1 MWVGGGKRGLRQI
14 ETAHTGTSVIKG
26 TASAYNIQNPKMY
39 RQDEKRC
46 RTGGARFVQAWT
58 GGVAVRS
65 DAGGKCMY
73 EMKTAADV
81 LQMLGT
87 DRERGLT
94 RSEAME
100 RKAKYGANKLKDQ
113 EQKSVG
119 QMILEQLNDPLIL
132 ILVVAMAI
140 SLMLHELGDA
150 IIIITVVVLNA
161 TVGIIQEG
169 KAGKAVEALKKISSP
184 QAVVLR
190 EGKRMKI
197 DAEDLVQGDIVLLE
211 AGNMVPADLRLIDT
225 NGICVEESTLT
236 GESVPVE
243 KDADH
248 VVKETGD
255 NSCANMAYMSTYVT
269 KGRGRGVVVA
279 TGMDTRIGHIADM
292 LHGSKEKLTPLQ
304 VKLGELGKIL
314 SFLAVG
320 ICVFLFVVAVLQRR
334 DVGEMLLTSVS
345 LAVAA
350 VPEGLPAIVTIV
362 LALSVS
368 RMVRAKTIVRKL
380 SSVETLGAVEVVCSD
395 KTGTL
400 TQNKMTVTEC
410 YLEGRLVTQ
419 DRIAGFFA
427 GAVTDSPAGSTEC
440 RHFLLGCL
448 LCNDGILLED
458 DKIGDPTELALLYM
472 ARSCGAD
479 IDRLRAAYPRI
490 GEKGFDSRRKM
501 MTTVHRENGEI
512 VSYSKGAAER
522 ILEGCDRMYRQGQLI
537 RMTGAEKE
545 DVAKIQ
551 KQLMGEGRR
560 VMALAMDRSGGMEE
574 KNMIFL
580 GLLSMQDPVRTEAVQ
595 AVADFEKAGV
605 STVMITGDHPD
616 TAYSIAREL
625 GIADDPGQCIT
636 GRELDR
642 MKDQEFLRRLQ
653 ELRVFARV
661 TPEHKVKI
669 VEGYRTLGRTVAMT
683 GDGVNDAPSLQA
695 ADIGI
700 AMGLNGTDVARG
712 AADFVLMDDNFATI
726 HTAIREGRG
735 IYENIRKSVLFLL
748 SSNLGEIM
756 TMLLTIVAGLPS
768 PLKASF
774 ILWINLITDS
784 LPALALGVDDNEGE
798 SLMREKPRRKED
810 SLFAKGGL
818 LCVICYGLVIGGVS
832 LAAFLKVPYDRILA
846 EGLPVSL
853 HNVLEGLRI
862 STVLAKAQTHAFTV
876 LGISQ
881 LFHAIGMRDV
891 NRSVFKMNHR
901 NNPYMLGAVA
911 AGIALQAAVTEIE
924 PLIRLFGTVRLSMAE
939 WIQLI
944 ALSVTPLIVHEL
956 LVAVSRGRRH
966 EEEESMPVTMRL
978 RSGETGR

>member
-1 MWVGGGKRGLRQI
+1 
-14 ETAHTGTSVIKG
+14 
-26 TASAYNIQNPKMY
+26 
-39 RQDEKRC
+39 
-46 RTGGARFVQAWT
+46 
-58 GGVAVRS
+58 
-65 DAGGKCMY
+65 MY
-73 EMKTAADV
+73 EVKTAAEV
-81 LQMLGT
+81 LRMLET
-87 DRERGLT
+87 DKDKGLRRRE
-94 RSEAME
+94 AVE
-100 RKAKYGANKLKDQ
+100 RKTKYGANRLKDQ
-113 EQKSVG
+113 EQKSLG

-150 IIIITVVVLNA
+150 VIIVTVVVLNA

-184 QAVVLR
+184 QANVIR
-190 EGKRMKI
+190 EGERVKI
-197 DAEDLVQGDIVLLE
+197 PAEDLVQGDIVLLE
-211 AGNMVPADLRLIDT
+211 AGNMVPADLRLIET
-225 NGICVEESTLT
+225 NGVCVEESTLT

-243 KDADH
+243 KDADYI
-248 VVKETGD
+248 VETSGD
-255 NSCANMAYMSTYVT
+255 NSCMNMAYMSTYVT

-279 TGMDTRIGHIADM
+279 TGMDTRIGHIAGM
-292 LHGSKEKLTPLQ
+292 LHDGKEKLTPLQ
-304 VKLGELGKIL
+304 IKLGELGKVL
-314 SFLAVG
+314 SALAVG
-320 ICVFLFVVAVLQRR
+320 ICVFLFVVAVLQKR

-410 YLEGRLVTQ
+410 YLDGRLTGR
-419 DRIAGFFA
+419 DSFPDLFGAAGR
-427 GAVTDSPAGSTEC
+427 GQETDSVQ
-440 RHFLLGCL
+440 RQFLLGSI
-448 LCNDGILLED
+448 LCNDSMLNGE

-472 ARSCGAD
+472 ARECGTEIEA
-479 IDRLRAAYPRI
+479 LRARYPRVA
-490 GEKGFDSRRKM
+490 EKGFDSERKM
-501 MTTVHRENGEI
+501 MTTVHREGQDI
-512 VSYSKGAAER
+512 ISYSKGAAER
-522 ILEGCDRMYRQGQLI
+522 ILEGCDRMYKQGTVSAMSQSD
-537 RMTGAEKE
+537 RNAVTQVQGR
-545 DVAKIQ
+545 
-551 KQLMGEGRR
+551 LMAEGRR
-560 VMALAMDRSGGMEE
+560 VMALAMDTGDSMSER
-574 KNMIFL
+574 NMVFL
-580 GLLSMQDPVRTEAVQ
+580 GLLSMQDPVRQEAVH
-595 AVADFEKAGV
+595 AVADFERAGV

-616 TAYSIAREL
+616 TAYSIAKEL
-625 GIADDPGQCIT
+625 GIADNPKQCIT
-636 GRELDR
+636 GRELDHL
-642 MKDQEFLRRLQ
+642 KEHSFLQRLQ
-653 ELRVFARV
+653 ELKVFARV
-661 TPEHKVKI
+661 TPEHKVRI
-669 VEGYRTLGRTVAMT
+669 VEGYRTLGKTVAMT

-700 AMGLNGTDVARG
+700 AMGMNGTDVARG

-748 SSNLGEIM
+748 SSNLGEII
-756 TMLLTIVAGLPS
+756 TMLVTIVTGLPS

-784 LPALALGVDDNEGE
+784 LPALALGVDDNDGE
-798 SLMREKPRRKED
+798 SLMQEKPRRKGD

-832 LAAFLKVPYDRILA
+832 LAAFLKVPYDRIVA

-862 STVLAKAQTHAFTV
+862 SAVLAKAQTHAFTV

-901 NNPYMLGAVA
+901 NNPYMIGAFVI
-911 AGIALQAAVTEIE
+911 GIILQVAVTEIT
-924 PLIRLFGTVRLSMAE
+924 PLIQLFGTVRLGMTE
-939 WIQLI
+939 WGQLI
-944 ALSVTPLIVHEL
+944 ALSATPLIVHEL
-956 LVAVSRGRRH
+956 LVVIGYGNRYKEREKETEDAGVGTVTAGTAVLRG
-966 EEEESMPVTMRL
+966 
-978 RSGETGR
+978 GETGR